1 MQKILFI
8 ALLFLF
14 FISCKKQK
22 DDKILTNHSKY
33 STSINYAKG
42 FDIAYRDG
50 YKVITVKNIWPG
62 SEKEFRYALIKK
74 GHLLEMPESYD
85 EIITIPINEIVV
97 TSTTH
102 IPSLEMLEVDTTLV
116 GFPSL
121 DYISSQKTRK
131 RINQGFIKELG
142 KNEDLNTESLLDLN
156 PDIIVS
162 FAIDN
167 HDKTLKTIKKTGIP
181 LVYNG
186 DWTESSPLA
195 KAEWIKFFAAFYD
208 KDTLAN
214 RLFSNIENEYLNA
227 KKIAFNAKSKPTVL
241 SGAMYKDIWYLPQ
254 GKSWAA
260 QFIADAN
267 GDYLWKETK
276 GTGSH
281 SLSLESVLE
290 KAEHAEIW
298 IGPSYYTNLVQLK
311 KAHAVY
317 QYFDSFKN
325 KKVYSFTNKVGETG
339 GLIYFEL
346 APNRPDIVLKD
357 IIKILHPELLPNHK
371 FYFFDQL
378 K

>member
-14 FISCKKQK
+14 FISCKEQK

-33 STSINYAKG
+33 STSIKYAKG

-62 SEKEFRYALIKK
+62 SEKEFRYALVKK
-74 GHLLEMPESYD
+74 DHPLEMPESFD

-131 RINQGFIKELG
+131 RINQGLIKELG

-156 PDIIVS
+156 PDVIVG

-267 GDYLWKETK
+267 GDYLWKKTK

>member
-14 FISCKKQK
+14 FISCKEQK

-74 GHLLEMPESYD
+74 GHLLEMPESFD

-131 RINQGFIKELG
+131 RINQGLIKELG

-156 PDIIVS
+156 PDVIVG

-317 QYFDSFKN
+317 KYFDSFKN

>member
-131 RINQGFIKELG
+131 RIDQGLIKELG

-156 PDIIVS
+156 PDVIVG

-167 HDKTLKTIKKTGIP
+167 NDKTLKTIKKTGIP

-378 K
+378 E

>member
-14 FISCKKQK
+14 FISCKEQK

-33 STSINYAKG
+33 SSSIKYAKG

-62 SEKEFRYALIKK
+62 SEKEFRYALVKK
-74 GHLLEMPESYD
+74 GHPLEMPESFD

-131 RINQGFIKELG
+131 RIDQGLIKELG

-227 KKIAFNAKSKPTVL
+227 KKIALNAKSKPTVL

-357 IIKILHPELLPNHK
+357 IIKILHPKLLPNHK

>member
-14 FISCKKQK
+14 FISCKEQK

-33 STSINYAKG
+33 STSIKYAKG

-62 SEKEFRYALIKK
+62 SEKEFRYALVEN
-74 GHLLEMPESYD
+74 GHLLEMTESFD

-121 DYISSQKTRK
+121 DYISSQKTRM
-131 RINQGFIKELG
+131 RINQGLIKELG

-317 QYFDSFKN
+317 QHFDSFKN

-357 IIKILHPELLPNHK
+357 IIKILHPKLLPNHK

>member
-8 ALLFLF
+8 ASLFLF
-14 FISCKKQK
+14 FISCEEQK
-22 DDKILTNHSKY
+22 DDKILINHSKY
-33 STSINYAKG
+33 STYIKYAKG
-42 FDIAYRDG
+42 FDIAYHDG

-62 SEKEFRYALIKK
+62 SEKEFRYALVEK
-74 GHLLEMPESYD
+74 GHLLEMPESFD

-131 RINQGFIKELG
+131 RINQGLIKELG

-156 PDIIVS
+156 PDVIVG

-167 HDKTLKTIKKTGIP
+167 HDKTLNTIKKTGIP

>member
-1 MQKILFI
+1 MQKLLFI

-14 FISCKKQK
+14 FISCKEQK

-33 STSINYAKG
+33 SSSIKYAKG

-62 SEKEFRYALIKK
+62 SEKEFRYALVKK
-74 GHLLEMPESYD
+74 GHPLEMPESFD

-131 RINQGFIKELG
+131 RIDQGLIKELG

-156 PDIIVS
+156 PDVIVG

-167 HDKTLKTIKKTGIP
+167 HDKTLNTIKKTGIP

-254 GKSWAA
+254 GNSWAA

>member
-14 FISCKKQK
+14 FISCKEQK

-33 STSINYAKG
+33 STSIKYAKG

-62 SEKEFRYALIKK
+62 SEKEFRYALVKK
-74 GHLLEMPESYD
+74 GHPLEMPESFD

-121 DYISSQKTRK
+121 DYISSQQTRM
-131 RINQGFIKELG
+131 RINQGLIKELG

-156 PDIIVS
+156 PDVIVG

-346 APNRPDIVLKD
+346 EPNRPDIVLKD

>member
-74 GHLLEMPESYD
+74 GHLLEMPESFD

-156 PDIIVS
+156 PDVIVG

-267 GDYLWKETK
+267 GEYLWKETK

>member
-62 SEKEFRYALIKK
+62 SEKEFRYALVEK
-74 GHLLEMPESYD
+74 GHLLEKPESFD

-317 QYFDSFKN
+317 QHFDSFKN

-378 K
+378 E

>member
-14 FISCKKQK
+14 FISCKEQK

-33 STSINYAKG
+33 STSIKYAKG

-62 SEKEFRYALIKK
+62 SEKEFRYALVKK
-74 GHLLEMPESYD
+74 GHPLEMPESFD

-156 PDIIVS
+156 PDVIVG

>member
-14 FISCKKQK
+14 FISCKEQK

-156 PDIIVS
+156 PDVIVG

-317 QYFDSFKN
+317 QHFDSFKN

>member
-14 FISCKKQK
+14 FISCKEQK

-33 STSINYAKG
+33 STSIKYAKG

-62 SEKEFRYALIKK
+62 SEKEFRYALVKK
-74 GHLLEMPESYD
+74 GHPLEMPESFD

-121 DYISSQKTRK
+121 DYISSQKTRM
-131 RINQGFIKELG
+131 RINQGLIKELG

-156 PDIIVS
+156 PDVIVG

-254 GKSWAA
+254 GNSWAA

-378 K
+378 E

>member
-14 FISCKKQK
+14 FISCKEQK

-33 STSINYAKG
+33 STSIKYAKG

-62 SEKEFRYALIKK
+62 SEKEFRYALVKK
-74 GHLLEMPESYD
+74 GHPLEMPESFD

-121 DYISSQKTRK
+121 DYISSQKTRM
-131 RINQGFIKELG
+131 RINQGLIKELG

-156 PDIIVS
+156 PDVIVG

>member
-14 FISCKKQK
+14 FISCKEQK

-74 GHLLEMPESYD
+74 GHLLEMPESFD

-156 PDIIVS
+156 PDVIVG

>member
-14 FISCKKQK
+14 FISCKEQK

-33 STSINYAKG
+33 SSSIKYAKG

-62 SEKEFRYALIKK
+62 SEKEFRYALVKK
-74 GHLLEMPESYD
+74 GHPLEMPESFD

-131 RINQGFIKELG
+131 RINQGLIKELG

-156 PDIIVS
+156 PDVIVG

>member
-14 FISCKKQK
+14 FISCKEQK

-33 STSINYAKG
+33 STSIKYAKG
-42 FDIAYRDG
+42 FDIEYRDG

-62 SEKEFRYALIKK
+62 SEKEFRYALVKK
-74 GHLLEMPESYD
+74 GHPLEMPESFD

-121 DYISSQKTRK
+121 DYISSQQTRM
-131 RINQGFIKELG
+131 RINQGLIKELG

-156 PDIIVS
+156 PDVIVG

>member
-8 ALLFLF
+8 ASLFLV
-14 FISCKKQK
+14 FISCHKQEKNKKQVSI
-22 DDKILTNHSKY
+22 DQSLGNIKY
-33 STSINYAKG
+33 AQG
-42 FDIAYRDG
+42 FDIDYYDG
-50 YKVITVKNIWPG
+50 YKVLSIKNSWPG
-62 SEKEFRYALIKK
+62 SEKKLRYALVQK
-74 GHLLEMPESYD
+74 GHLLNAPSSFD
-85 EIITIPINEIVV
+85 EVISIPIEEIVV

-102 IPSLEMLEVDTTLV
+102 IPSLEMLAVDTTLV

-121 DYISSQKTRK
+121 DYISSQKTRA
-131 RINQGFIKELG
+131 RINKGLIKELG

-156 PDIIVS
+156 PDVIIG

-195 KAEWIKFFAAFYD
+195 KAEWIKFFGAFYN
-208 KDTLAN
+208 KDSLAN
-214 RLFSNIENEYLNA
+214 ELFSVIESDYLNA
-227 KKIAFNAKSKPTVL
+227 KKIAFNATSKPTVL
-241 SGAMYKDIWYLPQ
+241 SGAMYKDVWYLPQ

-281 SLSLESVLE
+281 SLSLESVLD
-290 KAEHAEIW
+290 KAEHAQIW

-311 KAHAVY
+311 KAHTVY
-317 QYFDSFKN
+317 QFFDAFKTN
-325 KKVYSFTNKVGETG
+325 NVYNFTNKVGETG

-346 APNRPDIVLKD
+346 APNRPDLVLKD
-357 IIKILHPELLPNHK
+357 IIKILHPELLPEHTL
-371 FYFFDQL
+371 YFFDQL

>member
-156 PDIIVS
+156 PDVIVG

>member
-14 FISCKKQK
+14 FISCKEQK
-22 DDKILTNHSKY
+22 DDKILINHSKY

-74 GHLLEMPESYD
+74 GHLLEMPESFD

-156 PDIIVS
+156 PDVIVG

-317 QYFDSFKN
+317 QHFDSFKN
-325 KKVYSFTNKVGETG
+325 KKVYSFTNKVGDTG

-378 K
+378 E

>member
-14 FISCKKQK
+14 FISCKEQK

-33 STSINYAKG
+33 STSIKYAKG

-62 SEKEFRYALIKK
+62 SEKEFRYALVKK
-74 GHLLEMPESYD
+74 GHPLEMPESFD

-121 DYISSQKTRK
+121 DYISSQKTRM
-131 RINQGFIKELG
+131 RINQGLIKELG

-156 PDIIVS
+156 PDVIVG

-298 IGPSYYTNLVQLK
+298 IGPSYHTNLIQLK

>member
-14 FISCKKQK
+14 FISCKEQK

-156 PDIIVS
+156 PDVIVG

>member
-14 FISCKKQK
+14 FISCKEQK

-33 STSINYAKG
+33 STSIKYAKG

-74 GHLLEMPESYD
+74 GHLLEMPESFD

-131 RINQGFIKELG
+131 RINQGLIKELG

-156 PDIIVS
+156 PDVIVG

-167 HDKTLKTIKKTGIP
+167 HDKTLKTIKKTEIP

>member
-14 FISCKKQK
+14 FISCKEQK

-33 STSINYAKG
+33 STSIKYAKG

-62 SEKEFRYALIKK
+62 SEKEFRYALVKK
-74 GHLLEMPESYD
+74 GHPLEMPESFD

-121 DYISSQKTRK
+121 DYISSQQTRM
-131 RINQGFIKELG
+131 RINQGLIKELG

-156 PDIIVS
+156 PDVIVG

-311 KAHAVY
+311 KAHTVY

>member
-14 FISCKKQK
+14 FISCKEQK

-33 STSINYAKG
+33 STSIKYAKG
-42 FDIAYRDG
+42 FDIEYRDG

-62 SEKEFRYALIKK
+62 SEKEFRYALVEK
-74 GHLLEMPESYD
+74 GHLLEMPASFD
-85 EIITIPINEIVV
+85 EIISIPINEIVV

-121 DYISSQKTRK
+121 DYISSQQTRM
-131 RINQGFIKELG
+131 RINQGLIKELG

-156 PDIIVS
+156 PDIIVG

>member
-14 FISCKKQK
+14 FISCKEQK

-33 STSINYAKG
+33 STSIKYAKG
-42 FDIAYRDG
+42 FDIEYRDG

-74 GHLLEMPESYD
+74 GHPLEMPESFD

-131 RINQGFIKELG
+131 RINQGLIKELG

-156 PDIIVS
+156 PDVIVG

>member
-14 FISCKKQK
+14 FISCKEQK

-33 STSINYAKG
+33 SSSVKYAKG

-62 SEKEFRYALIKK
+62 SEKEFRYALVKK
-74 GHLLEMPESYD
+74 GHPLEMPESFD

-131 RINQGFIKELG
+131 RIDQGLIKELG

-156 PDIIVS
+156 PDVIVG

>member
-33 STSINYAKG
+33 STYIKYAKG
-42 FDIAYRDG
+42 FDIAYHDG
-50 YKVITVKNIWPG
+50 YKVIIVKNIWPG
-62 SEKEFRYALIKK
+62 SEKEFRYALVEK
-74 GHLLEMPESYD
+74 GHLLEKPESFD

-131 RINQGFIKELG
+131 RINQGLIKELG

-357 IIKILHPELLPNHK
+357 IIKILHPKLLPNHK

-378 K
+378 E

>member
-33 STSINYAKG
+33 STYIKYAKG
-42 FDIAYRDG
+42 FDIAYHDG
-50 YKVITVKNIWPG
+50 YKVIIVKNIWPG
-62 SEKEFRYALIKK
+62 SEKEFRYALVEK
-74 GHLLEMPESYD
+74 GHLLEKPESFD

-131 RINQGFIKELG
+131 RINQGLIKELG

-156 PDIIVS
+156 PDVIVG

-167 HDKTLKTIKKTGIP
+167 HDKTLNTIKKTGIP

-357 IIKILHPELLPNHK
+357 IIKILHPKLLPNHK

-378 K
+378 E

>member
-14 FISCKKQK
+14 FISCKEQK

-33 STSINYAKG
+33 DADVKYAQG
-42 FDIAYRDG
+42 FDIAYHDG
-50 YKVITVKNIWPG
+50 YKVLTVKNIWPG
-62 SEKEFRYALIKK
+62 SEKEFRYALVEK
-74 GHLLEMPESYD
+74 GHLLEMTESFD

-131 RINQGFIKELG
+131 RINQGLIKELG

-156 PDIIVS
+156 PDVIVG

>member
-1 MQKILFI
+1 MQKIVFI
-8 ALLFLF
+8 TSLF
-14 FISCKKQK
+14 FIFISCIERE
-22 DDKILTNHSKY
+22 DIKIRENFNQTPKSIKY
-33 STSINYAKG
+33 AQG
-42 FDIAYRDG
+42 FDIAYHDG
-50 YKVITVKNIWPG
+50 YKVLTVKNIWPG
-62 SEKEFRYALIKK
+62 SQKEFRYALVEN
-74 GHLLEMPESYD
+74 GHLLEMPESFD

-102 IPSLEMLEVDTTLV
+102 IPSLEMLEVETTLV

-131 RINQGFIKELG
+131 RIDRGLIKELG

-156 PDIIVS
+156 PDIIIG

-195 KAEWIKFFAAFYD
+195 KAEWIKFFAAFYN
-208 KDTLAN
+208 KDSLAN

-227 KKIAFNAKSKPTVL
+227 KKIAFNAKLKPTVL

-311 KAHAVY
+311 KAHSIY

>member
-14 FISCKKQK
+14 FISCKEQK

-33 STSINYAKG
+33 STSIKYAKG

-62 SEKEFRYALIKK
+62 SEKEFRYALVKK
-74 GHLLEMPESYD
+74 GHPLEMPESFD

-131 RINQGFIKELG
+131 RIDQGLIKELG

-156 PDIIVS
+156 PDVIVG

>member
-14 FISCKKQK
+14 FISCKEQK

-33 STSINYAKG
+33 STSIKYAKG

-74 GHLLEMPESYD
+74 GHLLEMPESFD

-131 RINQGFIKELG
+131 RINQGLIKELG

-156 PDIIVS
+156 PDVIVG

-167 HDKTLKTIKKTGIP
+167 HDKTLNTIKKTGIP

>member
-14 FISCKKQK
+14 FISCKEQK

-33 STSINYAKG
+33 STSIKYAKG

-62 SEKEFRYALIKK
+62 SEKEFRYALVKK
-74 GHLLEMPESYD
+74 GHPLEMPESFD

-131 RINQGFIKELG
+131 RINQGLIKELG

-156 PDIIVS
+156 PDVIVG

>member
-74 GHLLEMPESYD
+74 GHLLEMPESFD

-156 PDIIVS
+156 PDVIVG

-276 GTGSH
+276 GIGSH

>member
-14 FISCKKQK
+14 FISCKEQK
-22 DDKILTNHSKY
+22 DDKILKNHSKY
-33 STSINYAKG
+33 STSIKYAKG

-62 SEKEFRYALIKK
+62 SEKEFRYALVKK
-74 GHLLEMPESYD
+74 GHPLEMPESFD

-131 RINQGFIKELG
+131 RINQGLIKELG

-156 PDIIVS
+156 PDVIVG

>member
-14 FISCKKQK
+14 FISCKEQK

-74 GHLLEMPESYD
+74 GHLLEMPESFD

-156 PDIIVS
+156 PDVIVG

-298 IGPSYYTNLVQLK
+298 IGPSYYTNLVQLN

>member
-74 GHLLEMPESYD
+74 GHLLEMPESFD

-156 PDIIVS
+156 PDVIVG

-317 QYFDSFKN
+317 QHFDSFKN